1 MEVQVEPIVVH
12 PYRAA
17 EVAGDRKPPLSES
30 RREMD
35 PCLDHP
41 LHMVIRE
48 RTVLARSEDRQAG
61 DMHVQRR
68 CFQIQEARIQAGE
81 TFRRHRPMLGSAPMW
96 RRPLLHGMLAV
107 TAALIWFSPGSIAGA
122 HDDHVVSTAALL
134 RAGVGPGREPVPTGY
149 AGTVRVPQDFDTIQA
164 AVDHAQPGGMVL
176 IAPGIYEESVTVT
189 TPYLTIRGVDRD
201 RTIIDGGSQ
210 RADGV

>member
-61 DMHVQRR
+61 DVHVQRR
-68 CFQIQEARIQAGE
+68 RFEIQEARIQAGE

-96 RRPLLHGMLAV
+96 RRPLLHGVLAV
-107 TAALIWFSPGSIAGA
+107 TAALIWLSSGSVAGA
-122 HDDHVVSTAALL
+122 QQDQGIST
-134 RAGVGPGREPVPTGY
+134 EPPLPSG
-149 AGTVRVPQDFDTIQA
+149 
-164 AVDHAQPGGMVL
+164 
-176 IAPGIYEESVTVT
+176 
-189 TPYLTIRGVDRD
+189 
-201 RTIIDGGSQ
+201 
-210 RADGV
+210 